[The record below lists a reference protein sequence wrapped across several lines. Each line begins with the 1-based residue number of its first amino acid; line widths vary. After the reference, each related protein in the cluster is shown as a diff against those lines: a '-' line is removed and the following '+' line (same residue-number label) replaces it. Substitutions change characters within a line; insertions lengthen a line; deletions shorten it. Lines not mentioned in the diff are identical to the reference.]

1 MMMLLLML
9 IFLLLRNKPSLVLK
23 GSLWLMHLEVMMM
36 GILKMMVFLMMN
48 LLMSSGRVRL
58 KPNELI

>member
-1 MMMLLLML
+1 M
-9 IFLLLRNKPSLVLK
+9 
-23 GSLWLMHLEVMMM
+23 LMHLVVMMM

-58 KPNELI
+58 KPNEFFVNFDTRLIDFNSISFYI